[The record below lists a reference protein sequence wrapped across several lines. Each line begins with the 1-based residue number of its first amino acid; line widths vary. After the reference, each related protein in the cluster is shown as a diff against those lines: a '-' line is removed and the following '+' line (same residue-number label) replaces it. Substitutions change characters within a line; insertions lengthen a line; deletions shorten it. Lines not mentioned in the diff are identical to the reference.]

1 MIQLL
6 RLPSL
11 ADLALLCVI
20 FHFLAGELF
29 SNMVLFYS
37 HPLNGSKITP
47 EFKLS
52 HHHRTL
58 KISSET
64 SGCGWQIPN
73 FQLSES
79 CDPILLIAW
88 VLNSAYAIFY
98 CIIVFHEEYTYL
110 YPEWPAPFTMPRKS
124 SKKTFWVESISGHSM
139 KLWIKPDPKV
149 LPQSTNVYF
158 TLCFGCIFLNLLSF
172 FFSISTF
179 AFCVCVCAVL
189 ISLFIFRVIYLEKE
203 SNFT

>member
-110 YPEWPAPFTMPRKS
+110 CDQH
-124 SKKTFWVESISGHSM
+124 HS
-139 KLWIKPDPKV
+139 PC
-149 LPQSTNVYF
+149 Q
-158 TLCFGCIFLNLLSF
+158 GNLQKRPS
-172 FFSISTF
+172 
-179 AFCVCVCAVL
+179 
-189 ISLFIFRVIYLEKE
+189 E
-203 SNFT
+203 SNPFQAIVWSCELNRTPRSYHSRPTFILLFVLVVFS